1 MELLIG
7 TVKVKGTKENV
18 VTMFEDLEDYYDKS
32 VLKQKGTDER
42 YEMEFEFSSKMT
54 SFFSYG
60 DYFRGYSEGYECHI
74 KAELYVED
82 EEDDEPMI
90 LEYKNGEI
98 IHGVSEYG
106 FEGEDF

>member
-1 MELLIG
+1 MAMATLQFIP
-7 TVKVKGTKENV
+7 
-18 VTMFEDLEDYYDKS
+18 DLQSRSRCILAFYD
-32 VLKQKGTDER
+32 
-42 YEMEFEFSSKMT
+42 EMEFEFSSKMT

-74 KAELYVED
+74 EAELYVED
-82 EEDDEPMI
+82 AEDDDEPMI